1 MRVLAWFDIDAIGSF
16 KGILDLLDP
25 HSCSSFMAFKLP
37 KPSRSLRSGSEQLEF
52 PPSPVL
58 TQEDIRSRFREQY
71 LANSALSSQ

>member
-1 MRVLAWFDIDAIGSF
+1 
-16 KGILDLLDP
+16 
-25 HSCSSFMAFKLP
+25 MAFKLP